1 MVNFVNGPIVAVM
14 GTAEGVIVK
23 ARELVEA
30 ALGRGETEEVDEEV
44 DDEVEGDDAREDD
57 AEAASVRMPAQ
68 ADDRRNGQIPTGV

>member
-30 ALGRGETEEVDEEV
+30 ALGRGATEEV
-44 DDEVEGDDAREDD
+44 DDEVEGDDAPEDD
-57 AEAASVRMPAQ
+57 AEAATVRMPAP
-68 ADDRRNGQIPTGV
+68 ADDGRNGQIPTGV